1 MDFRMLRGWLL
12 AVLCLSSSAVIAH
25 ADSYTFSLIPANGAI
40 SGIPGS
46 VIGWGYQITNN
57 STTDWLST
65 LSVNAGIFQHATLD
79 SGDYFDFP
87 IVAPG
92 ATVTVAFTE
101 AGISGFGAGLAALTW
116 GANAPI
122 GFTDSGNFDLSA
134 CFANSAGACVLAA
147 PDAFAAYSAT
157 VVSPVPEP
165 PSFTLLSSFL
175 FILLVFSLISKA
187 SGSLFKPVSF
197 SEGNKA

>member
-1 MDFRMLRGWLL
+1 MKLRWLRGWPMA
-12 AVLCLSSSAVIAH
+12 AVCLLSSTFVSH
-25 ADSYTFSLIPANGAI
+25 ADTYTFSLIPANGSI

-87 IVAPG
+87 LVAPG
-92 ATVTVAFTE
+92 ATVTLAFTN
-101 AGISGFGAGLAALTW
+101 AGVSGFGAGLAALKW
-116 GANAPI
+116 DANAPL

-134 CFANSAGACVLAA
+134 CFANSAGTCLVAA
-147 PDAFAAYSAT
+147 PDALAPYSAT
-157 VVSPVPEP
+157 VAAPEP
-165 PSFTLLSSFL
+165 PSFTLSSFAI
-175 FILLVFSLISKA
+175 FTLLVFSLISKA
-187 SGSLFKPVSF
+187 GGSLFKPVSF
-197 SEGNKA
+197 SEGNK